1 MKGIVGIFKA
11 PGQLLH
17 AAEQVRDRK
26 FKRFD
31 AFTPFPVHGLEH
43 AMGLKRSFLPWVTFI
58 AGLTGLAIGTGFQ
71 IWTSAFDWPL
81 NVGGKPFISLPAFVP
96 IMFELTI
103 LLAGLAT
110 AGVMIITCGLPNLKA
125 KIIDPRLTDDHFALF
140 ISSDDPLYREAEI
153 SELFKKAGAN
163 EVRMV

>member
-1 MKGIVGIFKA
+1 MKGTVGIFKD
-11 PGQLLH
+11 PDQLLH

-26 FKRFD
+26 FKLFD

-43 AMGLKRSFLPWVTFI
+43 AMGLKRSFLPWVTFV
-58 AGLTGLAIGTGFQ
+58 AGMTGLTLGTAFQ

-103 LLAGLAT
+103 LFAGLAT
-110 AGVMIITCGLPNLKA
+110 AGALILTCGLPNLKP
-125 KIIDPRLTDDHFALF
+125 KILDPRLTDDHFALF
-140 ISSDDPLYREAEI
+140 ISSDDPHYHESDV
-153 SELFKKAGAN
+153 SELLKKAGAH